1 MSSYILEVQ
10 RYDTS
15 ENNIHLEWCGSCE
28 HIGYMNYVFT
38 PLDI

>member
-15 ENNIHLEWCGSCE
+15 ENNIPCSAKFKNSSFRRVLK
-28 HIGYMNYVFT
+28 FA
-38 PLDI
+38 